1 MDDARAVMTGIGSC
15 LPPDVVSNDDLSRSL
30 DTSHEWIHSRTGI
43 SRRHVV
49 KPGVSTGDLATA
61 AGAAALESAGRRA
74 CDLVLLATTTPD
86 QPCPATAP
94 QVAAR
99 LGCAGVP
106 AFDLSAVCSGFVYG
120 LETASALIRSGLYG
134 SVLLIGAETYS
145 TIVDPADR
153 NTAVLFGDGAGAVVL
168 ERGGAGTPGAVL
180 HTRLGSDGTEAGLIT
195 VPGGG
200 SRAPRPDPHGPPS
213 YFRMEGKEVYTRA
226 VSTMTRSAREVA
238 EEAGWRPEDVD
249 AFVGHQANA
258 RILRAVARRLGLP
271 AERVVCHMGE
281 VGNTAAASI
290 PLALGWAAS
299 RGTLTA
305 GDRVLLTAFGGGLT
319 WGSAAMT
326 WPGALR
332 PVTAVEPAPQAV

>member
-1 MDDARAVMTGIGSC
+1 MDDARAVVTGIGSC
-15 LPPDVVSNDDLSRSL
+15 LPPDVVSNDDLSQVL
-30 DTSHEWIHSRTGI
+30 DTSHEWIRSRTGI

-61 AGAAALESAGRRA
+61 AAAAALESAGRTA

-99 LGCAGVP
+99 LGLAGVP
-106 AFDLSAVCSGFVYG
+106 AFDLAAVCSGFVYG
-120 LETASALIRSGLYG
+120 LETASAFIRSGLYG
-134 SVLLIGAETYS
+134 TVLLIGAETYS
-145 TIVDPADR
+145 TIVDPTDR
-153 NTAVLFGDGAGAVVL
+153 NTAVLFGDGAAAVVL
-168 ERGGAGTPGAVL
+168 ERGRSGTPGAVL
-180 HTRLGSDGTEAGLIT
+180 HTRLGSDGARADLIT

-200 SRAPRPDPHGPPS
+200 SRAPRPGPDGPS
-213 YFRMEGKEVYTRA
+213 AFFRMEGKEVYARA
-226 VSTMTRSAREVA
+226 VATMTRSARETA
-238 EEAGWRPEDVD
+238 EAVGWRPADVD

-271 AERVVCHMGE
+271 AERVVCHLGE

-290 PLALGWAAS
+290 PLALSWASS
-299 RGTLTA
+299 RGDLTP
-305 GDRVLLTAFGGGLT
+305 GDRLLLTAFGGGLT

-326 WPGALR
+326 WPEVHA
-332 PVTAVEPAPQAV
+332 VTAPEPAPQPL

>member
-145 TIVDPADR
+145 TIVDPTDR

-168 ERGGAGTPGAVL
+168 ERGEAGTPGAVL
-180 HTRLGSDGTEAGLIT
+180 HTRLGSDGTEAGLIA

-213 YFRMEGKEVYTRA
+213 YFRMEGKEVYARA

-238 EEAGWRPEDVD
+238 EEAGWRPQDVD